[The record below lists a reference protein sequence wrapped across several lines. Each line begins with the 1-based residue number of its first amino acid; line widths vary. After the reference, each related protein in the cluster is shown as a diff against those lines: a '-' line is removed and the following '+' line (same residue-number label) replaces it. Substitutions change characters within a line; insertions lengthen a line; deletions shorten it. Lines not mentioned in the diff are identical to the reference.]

1 MIKPASES
9 KGLAQSKEAALA
21 LSLSEL
27 ILHKRK
33 HARCIPSQH
42 YALRPFGVIRLIE
55 GGSADFATNR
65 ALTQKTNASAIASIR
80 TAGNRRIAHGFEE
93 KNAEKKSI
101 KEKSVK
107 KEVPP

>member
-55 GGSADFATNR
+55 GGICRFRDEQSTDA
-65 ALTQKTNASAIASIR
+65 
-80 TAGNRRIAHGFEE
+80 
-93 KNAEKKSI
+93 KNECVGDCVDPYSRK
-101 KEKSVK
+101 
-107 KEVPP
+107 